1 MNCKNCIHFE
11 VCDSGRHIGEY
22 IEDDGVYS
30 EGVEND
36 CATFKDKADYTEVVH
51 GHWIDC
57 IEAGTTVAG
66 INVSGLTGYNCSVCG
81 RYEGIKE
88 LYCNCGAKMD
98 GGAGK

>member
-1 MNCKNCIHFE
+1 MAVCGKCIHKNVCGFCKEMGFEDVVRANDFNCKDYLPE
-11 VCDSGRHIGEY
+11 
-22 IEDDGVYS
+22 
-30 EGVEND
+30 
-36 CATFKDKADYTEVVH
+36 ADVAEVVH

-98 GGAGK
+98 GGKKE